1 MSKWKP
7 FGMILGLEAPILTEI
22 DNSFLEKSD
31 KMYAMLRKWKES
43 PGSKASYKA
52 LADGLENAL
61 IKRHDLVERFC
72 YDRGK

>member
-22 DNSFLEKSD
+22 DKSFESSD

-43 PGSKASYKA
+43 PGSEASYKA

-61 IKRHDLVERFC
+61 IKRHDLVERYC
-72 YDRGK
+72 HDRGK